1 MWIERD
7 MAPQLLQNQQYVQ
20 LLIGPRQCGKSS
32 LLSEIGQERYSEVT
46 FDDFQQRDLA
56 EQDPALF
63 LAQYTLPLN
72 IDEVQYAPNIFPE
85 IKKIVDHLK
94 RLALKNT
101 VSSTPL
107 PLFRLTGSN
116 QILMDKYVKETLV
129 GRAAYYYLHTLSVN
143 EIVRAFPTI
152 ALSTLLFKGGW
163 PELYTQPIDPVHY
176 LNDYIRQYLE
186 KDIVLA
192 AGINKQQD
200 FHLVLKM
207 LAART
212 GQLLNY
218 SDIAKD
224 TGVRSNTI
232 KEWVSILERTGLLKL
247 LPAYHS
253 NLNNR
258 LIKMPKLFFLDTGLA
273 IRLQGWNL
281 EAPVLLS
288 SQAGGLFESLVYGE
302 IIKFIHNFGKTWS
315 VYLWRTKEAE
325 EIDFI
330 IEINPDTYIA
340 LESKLAIQNVRPINL
355 SPAFKKTFPKIKNID
370 IVTAGGELKQ
380 LAPHCKQ
387 IPITQLTSYLQDLT
401 TPT

>member
-7 MAPQLLQNQQYVQ
+7 ITPYLLNAQQYVQ
-20 LLIGPRQCGKSS
+20 ILIGPRQCGKSS
-32 LLSEIGQERYSEVT
+32 LLAEIGNDRYTEIS

-56 EQDPALF
+56 QSDPALF
-63 LAQYTLPLN
+63 LAQRPPPL
-72 IDEVQYAPNIFPE
+72 ILDEVQYAPHIFPE
-85 IKKIVDHLK
+85 IKKIVDQLK
-94 RLALKNT
+94 RAALKI
-101 VSSTPL
+101 PEPAAIL
-107 PLFRLTGSN
+107 PIFRLTGSN

-129 GRAAYYYLHTLSVN
+129 GRAAYYYLYTLSVN
-143 EIVRAFPTI
+143 EIIKPFPSVP
-152 ALSTLLFKGGW
+152 LSTLLFKGGW
-163 PELYTQPIDPVHY
+163 PELYTQSIDPVHY
-176 LNDYIRQYLE
+176 LNDYIRQYIE
-186 KDIVLA
+186 KDVILA

-200 FHLVLKM
+200 FHQVLRM

-224 TGVRSNTI
+224 TGVKSNTI

-273 IRLQGWNL
+273 IRLQGWTL

-288 SQAGGLFESLVYGE
+288 PQAGGLFETLVYSE

-315 VYLWRTKEAE
+315 IYLWRTKEGE
-325 EIDFI
+325 EVDFI
-330 IEINPDTYIA
+330 IEINPDTYVA
-340 LESKLAIQNVRPINL
+340 LESKLAIQGARPVNL
-355 SPAFKKTFPKIKNID
+355 SPAFRKTFPQIKNID

-380 LAPHCKQ
+380 LAPHCMQ
-387 IPITQLTSYLQDLT
+387 IPITQLAHYLQSL
-401 TPT
+401 